1 MSTSLTAP
9 GVTSGCDVDS
19 VGDDVP
25 SPGHLGVVSVALSVI
40 LRLARLRCDV
50 GSVVVAPADYGT
62 TLELEKILAVSWL
75 FRQGVILADP
85 PG

>member
-1 MSTSLTAP
+1 MLASLAAP

-25 SPGHLGVVSVALSVI
+25 SPGHLAVMSTVLIVI
-40 LRLARLRCDV
+40 PRLARRGCDV
-50 GSVVVAPADYGT
+50 GSVVVAPADYDT
-62 TLELEKILAVSWL
+62 ILRAQKILAVSWL
-75 FRQGVILADP
+75 FRQGGTLADP